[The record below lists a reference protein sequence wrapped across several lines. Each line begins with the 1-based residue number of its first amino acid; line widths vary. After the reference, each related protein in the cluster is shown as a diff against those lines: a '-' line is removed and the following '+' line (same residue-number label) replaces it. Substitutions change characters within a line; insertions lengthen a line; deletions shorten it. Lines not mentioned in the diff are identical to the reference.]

1 MNKWMKRML
10 LVMDI
15 CSASIAAATIVINVK
30 GVKEREGKKFFAW
43 EQGVCLLLD
52 GFVLGAVMQRLASW
66 MSLEPRQRKRKNC
79 PPRGR
84 KAERNLAKRKRRE
97 EAVMLYPAIGV
108 PLLGKGVFRRYMQYK
123 YTRCLEKAGA
133 SVWLLPW
140 NDTPEAI
147 EVILDRCDGFLFPG
161 GPDIQPQL
169 YGQLAQPSCGI
180 PNPARDAFELAL
192 LRGAIEAEK
201 PLFCICRGMQL
212 LNVAFGGTLFQDIK
226 SQQEY
231 AHMDFWHRAYAT
243 HPIEL
248 DPESLPGKLLESDA
262 VTVNSMHHQAVNQIG
277 DGLWVAAES
286 PEGFPEALEMEGY
299 PFCLAVQWHPE
310 HMAAQTK
317 IQRKLF
323 RAFVDACR

>member
-1 MNKWMKRML
+1 
-10 LVMDI
+10 
-15 CSASIAAATIVINVK
+15 
-30 GVKEREGKKFFAW
+30 
-43 EQGVCLLLD
+43 
-52 GFVLGAVMQRLASW
+52 
-66 MSLEPRQRKRKNC
+66 
-79 PPRGR
+79 
-84 KAERNLAKRKRRE
+84 
-97 EAVMLYPAIGV
+97 MLYPAIGV

-140 NDTPEAI
+140 NDAPEAI

-192 LRGAIEAEK
+192 LRGAIEAGK